1 MKKIGT
7 LVIRIIVM
15 AVFFVITIFLVD
27 KFQNRQYKNLAMEM
41 ENATLPLVYVDYEGR
56 YINCLHGYTTVVD
69 TTMLRDCIT
78 PVTDDKKVTFAV
90 DDKNGYAKTYSYE
103 LWSISGDSLIEN
115 GDLTSDTE
123 ENGYRI
129 FDIDIR
135 MDIKPDTEYMLIFK
149 LDGADGQTVRYY
161 TRIVVNDNYHASE
174 LLDFVEQFNASTFD
188 YEANEEG
195 SFIYPYMQ
203 AYKGQDDDSLSMGHL
218 NLTSSYKELVWS
230 GVNPVRI
237 TSIIPQIKEIDV
249 NYAVIELD
257 YVTTAENT
265 DGESDYYSIKE
276 YYRVSYKEPETEDD
290 TETATGAEDA
300 EASEDTGEADNAG
313 TISVMNFDRYIDE
326 YFNRTGVDNKN
337 NVYEIGVVLDKK
349 LDYRY
354 SSDNKKIGFVRNG
367 QLWLYNYS
375 ENQISMVFG
384 FWMDD
389 VENVRNTYNNY
400 GINMISMDDDGNM
413 IFAVYGY
420 MNRGAH
426 EGKLGISLCSYDA
439 AEQEV
444 TELVFAECNEPY
456 AAMKDEVSRLTYYD
470 GTNFYFMLG
479 NKVNC
484 INVEEKQLSYYV
496 DHVSLDHVYVSDD
509 MQVMAYDSSDQA
521 ADNATLTLVNF
532 ATEQT
537 YTLDAGA
544 GKSLVCYGFKNRDLI
559 YGICNTADSD
569 ISIDKDSF
577 AKKNLSEKVYSRIP
591 SYKLFIV
598 DENGNQI
605 KEYQKDD
612 NYIIDIS
619 VEDDLIYMTKGSKK
633 TDSFRLAEDDF
644 ITYKESDD
652 VKRIDITTKTT
663 SGIAKL
669 YFTVPSNIY
678 LTYIPYLNITKNT
691 VGDRSSDMLITVE
704 DEYAGYM
711 VYDNLGLTGI
721 YEKAGDAINRATQI
735 AGIVV
740 SKDGEIVYR
749 QSEMQAYNTIAS
761 SIYHQSSGSVDASL
775 WDCVYMTL
783 IYEGVTDLTYEDM
796 KASGTDP
803 VQVLTE
809 LGKYPGADISGIS
822 LDLVFGYISN
832 GIPVISRINDG
843 RYVMVVSYN
852 SEAVRYYDP
861 VLDTEVRV
869 SRKEYEAA
877 MSQGNNELYSYVQ
890 E

>member
-532 ATEQT
+532 TTGQT

-612 NYIIDIS
+612 DYIIDIS

-633 TDSFRLAEDDF
+633 TDRFRLAEDDF

-652 VKRIDITTKTT
+652 VKRVDITTKTT

-796 KASGTDP
+796 KVSGTDP

>member
-103 LWSISGDSLIEN
+103 LWSISSDSLIEN

-532 ATEQT
+532 ATGQT

>member
-444 TELVFAECNEPY
+444 TELVFAECNESY

-484 INVEEKQLSYYV
+484 INVEAKQLSYYV

-721 YEKAGDAINRATQI
+721 YDKAGDAINRATQI

>member
-1 MKKIGT
+1 MKKIGN

-15 AVFFVITIFLVD
+15 AVFFVVTIFLVD

-69 TTMLRDCIT
+69 TTMFRDCIT

-90 DDKNGYAKTYSYE
+90 DDKNGYAKSYSYE
-103 LWSISGDSLIEN
+103 LRSISGDSLIEN
-115 GDLTSDTE
+115 GDLSSETE

-129 FDIDIR
+129 FGIDIR
-135 MDIKPDTEYMLIFK
+135 MDIKPDTEYMMVFK
-149 LDGADGQTVRYY
+149 LDGTDGQTVRYY

-174 LLDFVEQFNASTFD
+174 LLDFVEQFNSSTFD

-218 NLTSSYKELVWS
+218 NLTSSYKELIWS
-230 GVNPVRI
+230 GMNPVRI

-257 YVTTAENT
+257 YVTMTENT
-265 DGESDYYSIKE
+265 DGEADYYSIRE
-276 YYRVSYKEPETEDD
+276 YYRVSYKEPQAEKD
-290 TETATGAEDA
+290 TEASSGADDA
-300 EASEDTGEADNAG
+300 ASEEDITKTDSSD

-326 YFNRTGVDNKN
+326 YFNRTGIDNKN

-367 QLWLYNYS
+367 QLWLYDYS

-400 GINMISMDDDGNM
+400 NINMISMDDDGNM

-420 MNRGAH
+420 MNRGVH

-439 AEQEV
+439 SVQEV

-521 ADNATLTLVNF
+521 SDNATLTLVNF
-532 ATEQT
+532 ATGKT

-544 GKSLVCYGFKNRDLI
+544 GKCLVCYGFKNRDMI
-559 YGICNTADSD
+559 YGICNVADST
-569 ISIDKDSF
+569 ISIDKESF
-577 AKKNLSEKVYSRIP
+577 AKKNLGEKVYGRIP

-612 NYIIDIS
+612 NYIVDIS
-619 VEDDLIYMTKGSKK
+619 VEDDLIYMTKGSKG
-633 TDSFRLAEDDF
+633 TDSFRLTEDDF

-652 VKRIDITTKTT
+652 IKRIDTTTKVT
-663 SGIAKL
+663 SGIEKL

-678 LTYIPYLNITKNT
+678 LTYIPYLNITKTT

-721 YEKAGDAINRATQI
+721 YDKAGDAINRATQI

-749 QSEMQAYNTIAS
+749 QSEMQEYNTIAS
-761 SIYHQSSGSVDASL
+761 SIYHQSSGSVDDSL

-783 IYEGVTDLTYEDM
+783 LYEGVTDLTYENM
-796 KASGTDP
+796 KTSSTDP
-803 VQVLTE
+803 VQALTE

-822 LDLVFGYISN
+822 LDLVFGYISK
-832 GIPVISRINDG
+832 GVPVISRINDG
-843 RYVMVVSYN
+843 RYVLIVSYN

-861 VLDTEVRV
+861 VQDTEVRV
-869 SRKEYEAA
+869 SRKEYESA

>member
-103 LWSISGDSLIEN
+103 LRSISSDSLIEN

-300 EASEDTGEADNAG
+300 EASEDTG
-313 TISVMNFDRYIDE
+313 
-326 YFNRTGVDNKN
+326 K
-337 NVYEIGVVLDKK
+337 
-349 LDYRY
+349 
-354 SSDNKKIGFVRNG
+354 
-367 QLWLYNYS
+367 
-375 ENQISMVFG
+375 QI
-384 FWMDD
+384 
-389 VENVRNTYNNY
+389 T
-400 GINMISMDDDGNM
+400 
-413 IFAVYGY
+413 
-420 MNRGAH
+420 
-426 EGKLGISLCSYDA
+426 
-439 AEQEV
+439 
-444 TELVFAECNEPY
+444 
-456 AAMKDEVSRLTYYD
+456 
-470 GTNFYFMLG
+470 
-479 NKVNC
+479 
-484 INVEEKQLSYYV
+484 
-496 DHVSLDHVYVSDD
+496 
-509 MQVMAYDSSDQA
+509 QA
-521 ADNATLTLVNF
+521 
-532 ATEQT
+532 Q
-537 YTLDAGA
+537 
-544 GKSLVCYGFKNRDLI
+544 
-559 YGICNTADSD
+559 
-569 ISIDKDSF
+569 
-577 AKKNLSEKVYSRIP
+577 
-591 SYKLFIV
+591 
-598 DENGNQI
+598 
-605 KEYQKDD
+605 
-612 NYIIDIS
+612 
-619 VEDDLIYMTKGSKK
+619 
-633 TDSFRLAEDDF
+633 
-644 ITYKESDD
+644 
-652 VKRIDITTKTT
+652 
-663 SGIAKL
+663 
-669 YFTVPSNIY
+669 
-678 LTYIPYLNITKNT
+678 
-691 VGDRSSDMLITVE
+691 
-704 DEYAGYM
+704 
-711 VYDNLGLTGI
+711 
-721 YEKAGDAINRATQI
+721 
-735 AGIVV
+735 
-740 SKDGEIVYR
+740 
-749 QSEMQAYNTIAS
+749 
-761 SIYHQSSGSVDASL
+761 
-775 WDCVYMTL
+775 
-783 IYEGVTDLTYEDM
+783 
-796 KASGTDP
+796 
-803 VQVLTE
+803 
-809 LGKYPGADISGIS
+809 YP
-822 LDLVFGYISN
+822 L
-832 GIPVISRINDG
+832 
-843 RYVMVVSYN
+843 
-852 SEAVRYYDP
+852 
-861 VLDTEVRV
+861 
-869 SRKEYEAA
+869 
-877 MSQGNNELYSYVQ
+877 
-890 E
+890 

>member
-103 LWSISGDSLIEN
+103 LRSISSDSLIEN

-257 YVTTAENT
+257 YVTMAENT
-265 DGESDYYSIKE
+265 DGESDYYSVRE

-326 YFNRTGVDNKN
+326 YFRTEL
-337 NVYEIGVVLDKK
+337 NVNELASIAGYTPDYFRILFKEKTGKTPKKYILDKK
-349 LDYRY
+349 IDYA
-354 SSDNKKIGFVRNG
+354 KKLLEHSTLSITNISYECGF
-367 QLWLYNYS
+367 NYVP
-375 ENQISMVFG
+375 QF
-384 FWMDD
+384 
-389 VENVRNTYNNY
+389 
-400 GINMISMDDDGNM
+400 
-413 IFAVYGY
+413 
-420 MNRGAH
+420 
-426 EGKLGISLCSYDA
+426 
-439 AEQEV
+439 
-444 TELVFAECNEPY
+444 LVF
-456 AAMKDEVSRLTYYD
+456 
-470 GTNFYFMLG
+470 
-479 NKVNC
+479 
-484 INVEEKQLSYYV
+484 
-496 DHVSLDHVYVSDD
+496 
-509 MQVMAYDSSDQA
+509 
-521 ADNATLTLVNF
+521 
-532 ATEQT
+532 
-537 YTLDAGA
+537 
-544 GKSLVCYGFKNRDLI
+544 FK
-559 YGICNTADSD
+559 
-569 ISIDKDSF
+569 K
-577 AKKNLSEKVYSRIP
+577 
-591 SYKLFIV
+591 
-598 DENGNQI
+598 
-605 KEYQKDD
+605 
-612 NYIIDIS
+612 
-619 VEDDLIYMTKGSKK
+619 
-633 TDSFRLAEDDF
+633 
-644 ITYKESDD
+644 
-652 VKRIDITTKTT
+652 
-663 SGIAKL
+663 
-669 YFTVPSNIY
+669 
-678 LTYIPYLNITKNT
+678 
-691 VGDRSSDMLITVE
+691 
-704 DEYAGYM
+704 YAG
-711 VYDNLGLTGI
+711 LTP
-721 YEKAGDAINRATQI
+721 NQ
-735 AGIVV
+735 
-740 SKDGEIVYR
+740 YR
-749 QSEMQAYNTIAS
+749 NE
-761 SIYHQSSGSVDASL
+761 
-775 WDCVYMTL
+775 
-783 IYEGVTDLTYEDM
+783 
-796 KASGTDP
+796 
-803 VQVLTE
+803 
-809 LGKYPGADISGIS
+809 
-822 LDLVFGYISN
+822 
-832 GIPVISRINDG
+832 
-843 RYVMVVSYN
+843 
-852 SEAVRYYDP
+852 SEAKQKREFP
-861 VLDTEVRV
+861 
-869 SRKEYEAA
+869 
-877 MSQGNNELYSYVQ
+877 
-890 E
+890 